1 MMSSFK
7 KLRVIELKAE
17 LEARGL
23 PTDGLKS
30 DLIKRLI
37 ASMENEPDIDS
48 DTEETV
54 NDVTVDHEDGERSA
68 NSNMAGIVSGLGN
81 LLTPLINRP
90 SNYEIASQIP
100 HFKGSES
107 EDIDKWIDNI
117 EMVRLMYD
125 VPDDTIKVLATSRL
139 QDKALSYYYSI
150 EGYV

>member
-1 MMSSFK
+1 MK
-7 KLRVIELKAE
+7 HRVIELKAE

-68 NSNMAGIVSGLGN
+68 NSNGWYCVRSG
-81 LLTPLINRP
+81 
-90 SNYEIASQIP
+90 
-100 HFKGSES
+100 
-107 EDIDKWIDNI
+107 
-117 EMVRLMYD
+117 
-125 VPDDTIKVLATSRL
+125 
-139 QDKALSYYYSI
+139 
-150 EGYV
+150 